1 MQIKT
6 RFAAVLFCSLAI
18 ACGGNESISKQPL
31 NAFSAKRAEAP
42 IPTPVVPKNGD
53 YPGTG
58 KVTKIN
64 VELGSVELDHE
75 EIEEVMPKMIME
87 FFVSDKK
94 LLSGLKPGDVIDF
107 TLRYKDGQETI
118 IDVKKK

>member
-1 MQIKT
+1 MFCA
-6 RFAAVLFCSLAI
+6 FAL
-18 ACGGNESISKQPL
+18 ACGGGAE
-31 NAFSAKRAEAP
+31 NAARLTNAMTVKPTATP

-64 VELGSVELDHE
+64 LELGSVELDHD
-75 EIEEVMPKMIME
+75 EIKEVMPKMIME

-94 LLSGLKPGDVIDF
+94 LLKGIKVGDAIDF

-118 IDVKKK
+118 IDIKKK

>member
-1 MQIKT
+1 M
-6 RFAAVLFCSLAI
+6 FCALAI
-18 ACGGNESISKQPL
+18 ACGGDTTSGVKPANT
-31 NAFSAKRAEAP
+31 AP
-42 IPTPVVPKNGD
+42 PKPTATAIPTPVVPKNGD

-64 VELGSVELDHE
+64 PELGSVELDHD
-75 EIEEVMPKMIME
+75 EIKEVMPKMIME

-94 LLSGLKPGDVIDF
+94 LLSGLKLGDTVDF

-118 IDVKKK
+118 IDIKRK

>member
-1 MQIKT
+1 MNART
-6 RFAAVLFCSLAI
+6 FFAIICLLTAS
-18 ACGGNESISKQPL
+18 CGGEASKSA
-31 NAFSAKRAEAP
+31 NAAKVTPTATA

-64 VELGSVELDHE
+64 LELSSVELDHE
-75 EIEEVMPKMIME
+75 EIKEVMPAMLME

-94 LLSGLKPGDVIDF
+94 LLNGLKVGDAIDF

-118 IDVKKK
+118 VDIKKK